1 MNRRGF
7 LAGILA
13 GTAAPSIVR
22 SESLMRLWVPPQGV
36 WHRGGICPY
45 PIESFDTSHFDLE
58 SVKRRIVDSGDF
70 YRGTLAIFVVHDDV
84 IKASSF
90 IGNALPF
97 TILTEDMS
105 SHTFRGVANRGESV
119 KPGRTK

>member
-36 WHRGGICPY
+36 WHRGGLVSSPY
-45 PIESFDTSHFDLE
+45 KFESILG
-58 SVKRRIVDSGDF
+58 RRMQEIHAFEVAQQQILM
-70 YRGTLAIFVVHDDV
+70 TMCAALAIPYENLVRVNSSVPFRDV
-84 IKASSF
+84 A
-90 IGNALPF
+90 
-97 TILTEDMS
+97 D
-105 SHTFRGVANRGESV
+105 RGEFIQ
-119 KPGRTK
+119 PGRTK